1 MNVLGRQAPTLFLA
15 NDLSATIRDFVTPR
29 QWPNPNS
36 MSVESQ
42 VGIRLFETSLKV
54 SPIKHLRKSAESQAQ
69 RSHIAAKLFP
79 QLDWNR
85 GIGSVP
91 GLIESTAKQLVVLR
105 IKGPGMQSSPLGE
118 SAVTA
123 RRADSFNE
131 NWHNI
136 WNSISIPKPTATDK
150 LMPLWKYM
158 YFNLWFSMHD

>member
-1 MNVLGRQAPTLFLA
+1 
-15 NDLSATIRDFVTPR
+15 
-29 QWPNPNS
+29 

-54 SPIKHLRKSAESQAQ
+54 SPIKHLRKSAESKTQ
-69 RSHIAAKLFP
+69 RSQIAAKLLP
-79 QLDWNR
+79 QLDWNL
-85 GIGSVP
+85 GICSVP

-131 NWHNI
+131 NWYNI
-136 WNSISIPKPTATDK
+136 WNSISIPKPTAANN
-150 LMPLWKYM
+150 LMPL
-158 YFNLWFSMHD
+158 